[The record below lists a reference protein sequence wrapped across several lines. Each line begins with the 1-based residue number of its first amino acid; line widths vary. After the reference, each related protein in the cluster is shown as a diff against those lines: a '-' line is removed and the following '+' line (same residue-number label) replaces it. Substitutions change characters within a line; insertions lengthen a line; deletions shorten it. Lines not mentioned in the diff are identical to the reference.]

1 MRRLRGRLIQQAQN
15 NAPGTDSALQAHRFQ
30 SAATGVCNKPLRSAC
45 HSAPTRVS
53 NPNMTHANNNTDI
66 ARDYFQAVQNG
77 DVATLVKLVDEKI
90 VWRQPGSNQFSG
102 ERRGRNAVFEMLGAM
117 MQCTAGSFAIDK
129 VHSIMGNGEMV
140 AASIHFS
147 ARRDGK
153 SMSMEGVDVLRIK
166 DGAIV
171 EVWLFSS
178 DQTAEDEFWGR

>member
-1 MRRLRGRLIQQAQN
+1 
-15 NAPGTDSALQAHRFQ
+15 
-30 SAATGVCNKPLRSAC
+30 
-45 HSAPTRVS
+45 
-53 NPNMTHANNNTDI
+53 MTHANNNTDI

-77 DVATLVKLVDEKI
+77 DVATLGKLVDEKI